1 MTDLIFLGSKITL
14 DGDCSHEIKRQLL
27 LERKAVTNLD
37 RQLIKTDITLLT
49 QILMV
54 KAMYFPS
61 SHVQMWELYHK
72 EGWVLKNCCFWI
84 TVLEKTLE
92 SPLDC
97 KELKPVNPKGNQSW
111 IVIGSLLVKSNLQY
125 FGHMMWRAN
134 SLEKTMMLGKI
145 EGKRWRGRQKMRWL
159 DSITD
164 TMDMNL
170 NKLWEIV
177 KDREAWCAA
186 VHGVAKPQTRLSNWK
201 TTIIS
206 TLQATSLS
214 ET

>member
-1 MTDLIFLGSKITL
+1 
-14 DGDCSHEIKRQLL
+14 
-27 LERKAVTNLD
+27 
-37 RQLIKTDITLLT
+37 
-49 QILMV
+49 
-54 KAMYFPS
+54 
-61 SHVQMWELYHK
+61 MWEFDHK
-72 EGWVLKNCCFWI
+72 EDWVPKSWCFRAVVLKNCCFWI

-177 KDREAWCAA
+177 KDREAWWAA
-186 VHGVAKPQTRLSNWK
+186 VHGVAKSQMRLSDW
-201 TTIIS
+201 TTI
-206 TLQATSLS
+206 
-214 ET
+214 